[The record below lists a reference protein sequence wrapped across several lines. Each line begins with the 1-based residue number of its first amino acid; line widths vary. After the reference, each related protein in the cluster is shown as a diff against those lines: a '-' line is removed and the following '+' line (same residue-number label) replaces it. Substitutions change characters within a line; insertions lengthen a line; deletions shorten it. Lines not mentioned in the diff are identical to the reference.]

1 MSKALGKGLE
11 ALIQNN
17 NSEESTNYLLG
28 KIDIEKVRPN
38 SNQPR
43 NYFNQQKM
51 DELIDSIK
59 QKGIL
64 QPITVRELNNGE
76 YTIIAGERRYRA
88 AKEIGLKWV
97 PAYTI
102 QITDESEMMEYA
114 LIENIQRENLNA
126 MEEAEGYAIL
136 SGKHNMT
143 HQIIADKVSKSRTE
157 VSNKLRLLK
166 LPPMVKE
173 SLRKQE
179 LDYGHARAL
188 LRLNDSKKIIQVYYE
203 IINESLSVRNT
214 EALIRQY
221 AKQKKTKFIKNTNSS
236 QLYEWENQLTTS
248 LNTSATITAKKNKG
262 NITIKFNSLAELEKL
277 VEKII
282 K

>member
-17 NSEESTNYLLG
+17 NSEESANYLLG

-88 AKEIGLKWV
+88 AKEIGLK
-97 PAYTI
+97 TI
-102 QITDESEMMEYA
+102 PVY
-114 LIENIQRENLNA
+114 
-126 MEEAEGYAIL
+126 IL
-136 SGKHNMT
+136 SVDSESMT
-143 HQIIADKVSKSRTE
+143 IHSRF
-157 VSNKLRLLK
+157 SYFC
-166 LPPMVKE
+166 
-173 SLRKQE
+173 SLRE
-179 LDYGHARAL
+179 
-188 LRLNDSKKIIQVYYE
+188 SKVFCIVPSAFLQGIIIVILGFC
-203 IINESLSVRNT
+203 IIEDHSLIIFLICLIFSLS
-214 EALIRQY
+214 
-221 AKQKKTKFIKNTNSS
+221 FIILWKSDFFD
-236 QLYEWENQLTTS
+236 
-248 LNTSATITAKKNKG
+248 I
-262 NITIKFNSLAELEKL
+262 
-277 VEKII
+277 
-282 K
+282 